1 MNITPFATD
10 KPDPQALDVAR
21 WVHKKA
27 GAYATYLFGSRAR
40 GDYRSDSD
48 IDILLITPGEED
60 ENWLDALEEEA
71 RQAQQEQH
79 GMKTG
84 IDMLSMTPEE
94 FNRRRRLINNLAWT
108 IAREGIPVMAPERL
122 GYGSNRND
130 DEEDLNYQENSEQD
144 STEYTDETLEEIVD
158 WHDVSD
164 KLKDSTNYARDLTI
178 DLEAGILEHKSDK
191 TFGNTAQQALENGYK
206 SLLAAHGLT
215 YPTTGRDGHN
225 LRILVDLVRNG
236 LNWPLEQPVPG
247 EEFQYLADFDGA
259 QRYSHEH
266 APLDKQSIAYG
277 VPEVVRELNQMI
289 QGTWN
294 QHHPTEGP

>member
-1 MNITPFATD
+1 MNITPFATA

-84 IDMLSMTPEE
+84 IDVLSMTPEE

-108 IAREGIPVMAPERL
+108 IAREGILVMAPERL

-130 DEEDLNYQENSEQD
+130 DEEDLNYAEIEENLEIGD
-144 STEYTDETLEEIVD
+144 AET
-158 WHDVSD
+158 
-164 KLKDSTNYARDLTI
+164 
-178 DLEAGILEHKSDK
+178 
-191 TFGNTAQQALENGYK
+191 
-206 SLLAAHGLT
+206 
-215 YPTTGRDGHN
+215 
-225 LRILVDLVRNG
+225 
-236 LNWPLEQPVPG
+236 VPG
-247 EEFQYLADFDGA
+247 GTDTEWAEENERIASLGVVDEV
-259 QRYSHEH
+259 S
-266 APLDKQSIAYG
+266 QS
-277 VPEVVRELNQMI
+277 PE
-289 QGTWN
+289 
-294 QHHPTEGP
+294 

>member
-1 MNITPFATD
+1 MNITPFATA

-60 ENWLDALEEEA
+60 EDWLDALEEEA

-84 IDMLSMTPEE
+84 IDVLSMTPEE

-191 TFGNTAQQALENGYK
+191 TFENTAQQALENGYK

-225 LRILVDLVRNG
+225 LRILVGLVRNG

-247 EEFQYLADFDGA
+247 EEFQYLAAFGGA

-294 QHHPTEGP
+294 QHHLTEGP